1 MRRVRIQDFV
11 LVIIQIKVKPFTD
24 DVKAT
29 NNDQANDIY
38 QRINE
43 LPEGSAELKSTINFG
58 KVTNCFFNLFKNL
71 IKDYIG
77 IFIIFV
83 LVCCNIYQ
91 CINSHTKE
99 TTADLLANCTE
110 EVDQLKNNTNN
121 TLKALASCYT
131 TSNETYDDL
140 NDKYVKLDNKF
151 LNVTL
156 ELESCESKSANIT
169 DELKSC
175 RINSTNTSNE
185 LNSCRINSTNIS
197 NELYSC
203 RINSTKISAEFNN
216 CTHERKQLKTSVID
230 LNSCPNNFT
239 NKTLEGNSTSID
251 LAELKEIIKVTL
263 NSGNLTKDFCKFLQ
277 VNGNEYFQSIE
288 AFLKQDGTLL
298 IHVSSSNVIE
308 INKALL
314 LFYISAFTLHYIT
327 IHF

>member
-1 MRRVRIQDFV
+1 M
-11 LVIIQIKVKPFTD
+11 
-24 DVKAT
+24 
-29 NNDQANDIY
+29 
-38 QRINE
+38 
-43 LPEGSAELKSTINFG
+43 
-58 KVTNCFFNLFKNL
+58 
-71 IKDYIG
+71 
-77 IFIIFV
+77 
-83 LVCCNIYQ
+83 
-91 CINSHTKE
+91 
-99 TTADLLANCTE
+99 
-110 EVDQLKNNTNN
+110 
-121 TLKALASCYT
+121 KALASCYT